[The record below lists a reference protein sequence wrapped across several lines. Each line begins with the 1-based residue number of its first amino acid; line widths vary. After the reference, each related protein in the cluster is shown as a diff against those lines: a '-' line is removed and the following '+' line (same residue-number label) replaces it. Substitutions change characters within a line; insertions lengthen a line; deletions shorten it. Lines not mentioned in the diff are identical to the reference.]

1 MHGLHLIAELY
12 ECRCAPRLLNDAGVL
27 RALCLDV
34 CSTPGLSAV
43 GQLFHQF
50 GSAGQLAGATGA
62 VVLAES
68 HLAVHTWPELGAV
81 TLDLYVCNFSQDNSA
96 AARAACER
104 LIAAFSPQR
113 LVRQE
118 LLRGVP
124 GASECSP
131 AANLPTQPT

>member
-1 MHGLHLIAELY
+1 MYGLHLIADLY
-12 ECRCAPRLLNDAGVL
+12 DCHCEPRLLNDAGTL
-27 RALCLDV
+27 RELCLEI
-34 CSTPGLSAV
+34 CSTPGLTAV
-43 GQLFHQF
+43 GQVFHQF
-50 GSAGQLAGATGA
+50 GSAAQPAGATGA

-104 LIAAFSPQR
+104 LIAAFAPGR

-118 LLRGVP
+118 LLRGGQVI
-124 GASECSP
+124 AKFE
-131 AANLPTQPT
+131 TQPA